1 MDNTK
6 EKNNDLTSGPL
17 TIKII
22 KFIIPLM
29 LTGILQL
36 LYNAADSIVVGHYDG
51 SSALAAVSSVGALI
65 NLLVNAFMGLSV
77 GAAVV
82 VAQDYGA
89 KDYEGVSKT
98 VHTSYLISI
107 IGGIVVGAI
116 GLIFSRQFLIWMG
129 SPEDVLPLSTEY
141 LMIYFI
147 GTPANMAYNFGA
159 SILRSIGDTKRPL
172 YFLTISGLVNVVLN
186 LVLVIVFHMGV
197 AGVAY
202 ATIISQILSAV
213 MVIVYMMKSKDCV
226 RFVPKKMRIHG
237 DKLKKMLYIGLPAGF
252 QGTVFSL
259 SNVVIQS
266 AVNSFGSL
274 VMAGNGAASSL
285 EGFTYTAMNSVYQ
298 ASLTFVGQNVGA
310 KKYDRINKVQG
321 VCLVLVTIIGL
332 VFGVTTYCLG
342 EPLLSIYL
350 PNDPEAIP
358 YGIIRMSYI
367 ALPYFLCGMMEVM
380 VGGQRGMGMSFIPM
394 INALLGSCVLRIVW
408 ISTVFAA
415 DPTLFTLYISYP
427 ISWIVTTLAHTVF
440 YFVKLHSLKK
450 KARLEAGN
458 VSVKPTCQ

>member
-6 EKNNDLTSGPL
+6 ENNNDLTSGPL

-159 SILRSIGDTKRPL
+159 SILRSVGDTKRPL

-226 RFVPKKMRIHG
+226 RFVPKNMRIYG

-350 PNDPEAIP
+350 PKDPEAIP

-427 ISWIVTTLAHTVF
+427 ISWIVTTLAHAVF
-440 YFVKLHSLKK
+440 YFIKLHSLKK

-458 VSVKPTCQ
+458 

>member
-116 GLIFSRQFLIWMG
+116 GLIFSRQFLIWME

-141 LMIYFI
+141 LMIYFA

-159 SILRSIGDTKRPL
+159 SILRSVGDTKRPL

-226 RFVPKKMRIHG
+226 RFVPKKMRIYG

-458 VSVKPTCQ
+458 

>member
-116 GLIFSRQFLIWMG
+116 GLIFSRQFLIWME

-141 LMIYFI
+141 LMIYFA

-159 SILRSIGDTKRPL
+159 SILRSVGDTKRPL

-427 ISWIVTTLAHTVF
+427 ISWAVTTLAHTVF
-440 YFVKLHSLKK
+440 YFIKLHSLKK

-458 VSVKPTCQ
+458 

>member
-116 GLIFSRQFLIWMG
+116 GLIFSRQFLIWME

-141 LMIYFI
+141 LMIYFA

-159 SILRSIGDTKRPL
+159 SILRSVGDTKRPL

-350 PNDPEAIP
+350 PKDPEAIP

-427 ISWIVTTLAHTVF
+427 ISWAVTTLAHAVF
-440 YFVKLHSLKK
+440 YFIKLHSLKK

-458 VSVKPTCQ
+458 

>member
-6 EKNNDLTSGPL
+6 ENNNDLTSGPL

-116 GLIFSRQFLIWMG
+116 GLIFSRQFLIWME

-159 SILRSIGDTKRPL
+159 SILRSVGDTKRPL

-427 ISWIVTTLAHTVF
+427 ISWIVTTLAHAVF
-440 YFVKLHSLKK
+440 YFIKLHSLKK

-458 VSVKPTCQ
+458 

>member
-159 SILRSIGDTKRPL
+159 SILRSVGDTKRPL
-172 YFLTISGLVNVVLN
+172 YFLTLSGLVNIVLN

-226 RFVPKKMRIHG
+226 RFVPKNMRIYG

-310 KKYDRINKVQG
+310 KKYNRINKVQG

-394 INALLGSCVLRIVW
+394 INALLGSCILRIVW

-458 VSVKPTCQ
+458 

>member
-36 LYNAADSIVVGHYDG
+36 LYNAADSIVVGHYEG

-458 VSVKPTCQ
+458 

>member
-6 EKNNDLTSGPL
+6 ENNNDLTSGPL

-159 SILRSIGDTKRPL
+159 SILRSVGDTKRPL
-172 YFLTISGLVNVVLN
+172 YFLTISGLVNVILN
-186 LVLVIVFHMGV
+186 LVLVIIFHMGV

-342 EPLLSIYL
+342 EPLLPIYL

-458 VSVKPTCQ
+458 

>member
-1 MDNTK
+1 MDTTK
-6 EKNNDLTSGPL
+6 ENNNDLTSGPL

-141 LMIYFI
+141 LMIYFA

-159 SILRSIGDTKRPL
+159 SILRSVGDTKRPL

-226 RFVPKKMRIHG
+226 RFVPKNMRIYG

-427 ISWIVTTLAHTVF
+427 ISWAVTTLAHTVF
-440 YFVKLHSLKK
+440 YFIKLHSLKK

-458 VSVKPTCQ
+458 

>member
-1 MDNTK
+1 MDTTK
-6 EKNNDLTSGPL
+6 ENNNDLTSGPL

-116 GLIFSRQFLIWMG
+116 GLIFSRQFLIWME

-159 SILRSIGDTKRPL
+159 SILRSVGDTKRPL

-458 VSVKPTCQ
+458 

>member
-1 MDNTK
+1 MDTTK
-6 EKNNDLTSGPL
+6 ENNNDLTSGPL

-159 SILRSIGDTKRPL
+159 SILRSVGDTKRPL
-172 YFLTISGLVNVVLN
+172 YFLTISGLVNIVLN

-226 RFVPKKMRIHG
+226 RFVPKNMRIYG

-458 VSVKPTCQ
+458 

>member
-1 MDNTK
+1 MDTTK
-6 EKNNDLTSGPL
+6 ENNNDLTSGPL

-226 RFVPKKMRIHG
+226 RFVPKNMRIYG

-440 YFVKLHSLKK
+440 YFIKLHSLKK

-458 VSVKPTCQ
+458 

>member
-107 IGGIVVGAI
+107 IGGNVVGEI
-116 GLIFSRQFLIWMG
+116 GLIFSRQFHIWME

-141 LMIYFI
+141 LMIYFA

-159 SILRSIGDTKRPL
+159 SILRSVGDTKRPL

-226 RFVPKKMRIHG
+226 RFVPKNMRIYG

-458 VSVKPTCQ
+458 

>member
-1 MDNTK
+1 MDTTK
-6 EKNNDLTSGPL
+6 ENNNDLTSGPL

-394 INALLGSCVLRIVW
+394 INALLGSCVLRIIW

-427 ISWIVTTLAHTVF
+427 ISWAVTTLAHTVF

-458 VSVKPTCQ
+458 

>member
-77 GAAVV
+77 GTAVV

-147 GTPANMAYNFGA
+147 GTPANMAYNFCA
-159 SILRSIGDTKRPL
+159 SILRSVGDTKRPL
-172 YFLTISGLVNVVLN
+172 YFLTISGLVNIVLN

-226 RFVPKKMRIHG
+226 RFVPKNMRIYG

-310 KKYDRINKVQG
+310 KKYNRINKVQG

-367 ALPYFLCGMMEVM
+367 AFPYFLCGMMEVM

-458 VSVKPTCQ
+458 

>member
-159 SILRSIGDTKRPL
+159 SILRSVGDTKRPL
-172 YFLTISGLVNVVLN
+172 YFLTISGLVNIVLN

-310 KKYDRINKVQG
+310 KKYNRINKVQG

-458 VSVKPTCQ
+458 

>member
-116 GLIFSRQFLIWMG
+116 GLIFSRQFLIWME

-141 LMIYFI
+141 LMIYFA

-159 SILRSIGDTKRPL
+159 SILRSVGDTKRPL

-427 ISWIVTTLAHTVF
+427 ISWAVTTLAHAVF
-440 YFVKLHSLKK
+440 YFIKLHSLKK
-450 KARLEAGN
+450 KARFEAGN
-458 VSVKPTCQ
+458 

>member
-6 EKNNDLTSGPL
+6 ENNNDLTSGPL

-159 SILRSIGDTKRPL
+159 SILRSVGDTKRPL
-172 YFLTISGLVNVVLN
+172 YFLTISGLVNVILN

-458 VSVKPTCQ
+458 

>member
-159 SILRSIGDTKRPL
+159 SILRSVGDTKRPL
-172 YFLTISGLVNVVLN
+172 YFLTISGLVNIVLN

-226 RFVPKKMRIHG
+226 RFVPKNMRIYG

-394 INALLGSCVLRIVW
+394 INALLGSCVLRIIW

-415 DPTLFTLYISYP
+415 NPTLFTLYISYP
-427 ISWIVTTLAHTVF
+427 ISWAVTTLAHTVF

-458 VSVKPTCQ
+458 

>member
-159 SILRSIGDTKRPL
+159 SILRSVGDTKRPL
-172 YFLTISGLVNVVLN
+172 YFLTISGLVNIVLN

-458 VSVKPTCQ
+458 

>member
-1 MDNTK
+1 MDTAK
-6 EKNNDLTSGPL
+6 ENNNDLTSGPL

-29 LTGILQL
+29 LTGVLQL

-141 LMIYFI
+141 LMIYFA

-186 LVLVIVFHMGV
+186 LILVIVFHMGV

-202 ATIISQILSAV
+202 ATVISQILSAV
-213 MVIVYMMKSKDCV
+213 MVIAYMMKSKDCV

-285 EGFTYTAMNSVYQ
+285 EGFTYIAMNSVYQ

-332 VFGVTTYCLG
+332 IFGITTYCFG

-358 YGIIRMSYI
+358 YGITRLSYI
-367 ALPYFLCGMMEVM
+367 ALPYFLCGVMEVM

-394 INALLGSCVLRIVW
+394 INALLGSCVLRIIW

-427 ISWIVTTLAHTVF
+427 ISWAVTTLAHAVF
-440 YFVKLHSLKK
+440 YFIKLHSLKK

-458 VSVKPTCQ
+458 

>member
-89 KDYEGVSKT
+89 KNYEGVSKT

-172 YFLTISGLVNVVLN
+172 YFLTISGLVNVILN

-332 VFGVTTYCLG
+332 AFGVTTYCFG

-427 ISWIVTTLAHTVF
+427 ISWAVTTLAHTVF

-458 VSVKPTCQ
+458 

>member
-17 TIKII
+17 TIIII

-116 GLIFSRQFLIWMG
+116 GLIFSRQFLIWME

-141 LMIYFI
+141 LMIYFA

-159 SILRSIGDTKRPL
+159 SILRSVGDTKRPL

-226 RFVPKKMRIHG
+226 RFVPKNMRIYG

-458 VSVKPTCQ
+458 

>member
-1 MDNTK
+1 
-6 EKNNDLTSGPL
+6 
-17 TIKII
+17 
-22 KFIIPLM
+22 
-29 LTGILQL
+29 
-36 LYNAADSIVVGHYDG
+36 
-51 SSALAAVSSVGALI
+51 
-65 NLLVNAFMGLSV
+65 MGLSV

-116 GLIFSRQFLIWMG
+116 GLIFSRQFLIWME

-141 LMIYFI
+141 LMIYFA

-159 SILRSIGDTKRPL
+159 SILRSVGDTKRPL

-427 ISWIVTTLAHTVF
+427 ISWIVTTLAHAVF
-440 YFVKLHSLKK
+440 YFIKLHSLKK

-458 VSVKPTCQ
+458 

>member
-159 SILRSIGDTKRPL
+159 SILRSVGDTKRPL
-172 YFLTISGLVNVVLN
+172 YFLTISGLVNIVLN

-226 RFVPKKMRIHG
+226 RFVPKNMRIYG

-350 PNDPEAIP
+350 PNAPEAIP

-458 VSVKPTCQ
+458 

>member
-116 GLIFSRQFLIWMG
+116 GLIFSRQFLIWME

-141 LMIYFI
+141 LMIYFA

-159 SILRSIGDTKRPL
+159 SILRSVGDTKRPL

-226 RFVPKKMRIHG
+226 RFVPKKMRIYG

-310 KKYDRINKVQG
+310 KKYNRINKVQG

-458 VSVKPTCQ
+458 

>member
-6 EKNNDLTSGPL
+6 ENNNDLTSGPL

-226 RFVPKKMRIHG
+226 RFVPKNMRIYG

-458 VSVKPTCQ
+458 

>member
-17 TIKII
+17 TLKII

-159 SILRSIGDTKRPL
+159 SILRSVGDTKRPL
-172 YFLTISGLVNVVLN
+172 YFLIISGLVNVVLN

-226 RFVPKKMRIHG
+226 RFVPKNMRIYG

-458 VSVKPTCQ
+458 

>member
-17 TIKII
+17 TLKII

-226 RFVPKKMRIHG
+226 RFVPKKMRIYG

-440 YFVKLHSLKK
+440 YFIKLHSLKK

-458 VSVKPTCQ
+458 

>member
-310 KKYDRINKVQG
+310 KKHDRINKVQG

-458 VSVKPTCQ
+458 

>member
-1 MDNTK
+1 MDTTK
-6 EKNNDLTSGPL
+6 ENNNDLTSGPL

-116 GLIFSRQFLIWMG
+116 GLIFSRQFLIWME

-141 LMIYFI
+141 LMIYFA

-159 SILRSIGDTKRPL
+159 SILRSVGDTKRPL

-226 RFVPKKMRIHG
+226 RFVPKNMRIYG

-427 ISWIVTTLAHTVF
+427 ISWAVTTLAHTVF

-458 VSVKPTCQ
+458 

>member
-6 EKNNDLTSGPL
+6 ENNNDLTSGPL

-107 IGGIVVGAI
+107 IGGVVVGAI
-116 GLIFSRQFLIWMG
+116 GLIFSRQFLIWME

-159 SILRSIGDTKRPL
+159 SILRSVGDTKRPL
-172 YFLTISGLVNVVLN
+172 YFLTISGLVNVILN
-186 LVLVIVFHMGV
+186 LVLVIIFHMGV

-458 VSVKPTCQ
+458 

>member
-1 MDNTK
+1 MDTTK
-6 EKNNDLTSGPL
+6 ENNNDLTSGPL

-159 SILRSIGDTKRPL
+159 SILRSVGDTKRPL
-172 YFLTISGLVNVVLN
+172 YFLTISGLVNIVLN

-226 RFVPKKMRIHG
+226 RFVPKNMRIYG

-332 VFGVTTYCLG
+332 VFGVATYCLG

-458 VSVKPTCQ
+458 

>member
-141 LMIYFI
+141 LMIYFA

-159 SILRSIGDTKRPL
+159 SILRSVGDTKRPL

-226 RFVPKKMRIHG
+226 RFVPKNMRIYG

-440 YFVKLHSLKK
+440 YFIKLHSLKK

-458 VSVKPTCQ
+458 

>member
-141 LMIYFI
+141 LMIYFA

-172 YFLTISGLVNVVLN
+172 YFLTISGLVNVILN

-458 VSVKPTCQ
+458 

>member
-98 VHTSYLISI
+98 VHTSSLISI

-116 GLIFSRQFLIWMG
+116 GLIFSRQFHIWME

-141 LMIYFI
+141 LMIYFA

-159 SILRSIGDTKRPL
+159 SILRSVGDTKRPL

-226 RFVPKKMRIHG
+226 RFVPKNMRIYG

-458 VSVKPTCQ
+458 

>member
-159 SILRSIGDTKRPL
+159 SILRSVGDTKRPL

-226 RFVPKKMRIHG
+226 RFVPKNMRIYG

-458 VSVKPTCQ
+458 